1 MTRVAIL
8 GGGPAGLAAAEAAL
22 AAGAEVTL
30 LDEGARPGGQ
40 FWRHRP
46 GLTDPRMQHG
56 TRRFDELL
64 DALGGAEVHAGAAVW
79 SVELR
84 EPDGADAAGGGSSRS
99 DEAAGPIVLRAAVG
113 PADGVG
119 RRAVVVE
126 ADALVIATG
135 AHDLALP
142 VPGWTLPGV
151 TTAGA
156 AQALAKRDGVS
167 VGRRTLVA
175 GAGPFLLPVAQSL
188 ALVGSTVVGVHEASC
203 VGALARGWL
212 PKPWQLLGKSGE
224 LAGYAGAL
232 ARHRIPYR
240 VGSGVVRVL
249 GDGRV
254 EGAVVARLDDDWRP
268 VPGTERVVECDA
280 VALGHGFT
288 PRLEAALMLGC
299 EVVGDRRGRFVL
311 VDDAQ
316 RTTQPRVFAAGEVT
330 GIGGADAALAE
341 GAIAGFRA
349 AGLAQEDPRL
359 HGALAV
365 RDRMRRFARR
375 LETAHGIHPGWTAW
389 LEDDTIICR
398 CEAVAKRAIVERAE
412 VPLRAMR
419 LATRA
424 GLGPC
429 QARTCGRAVEAI
441 VAEARGA
448 TASGPTAPEPLEGAS
463 PQRAAGSASAVTIA
477 GPSAGASSGFDRR
490 PLLAPVRL
498 GEVGGSD
505 RPGGGEN

>member
-8 GGGPAGLAAAEAAL
+8 GAGPAGLAAAEAAL
-22 AAGAEVTL
+22 AAGARVTV

-56 TRRFDELL
+56 TRRFEQLQA
-64 DALGGAEVHAGAAVW
+64 ALAGAEVHSGAAVW

-84 EPDGADAAGGGSSRS
+84 EPGEAGAAV
-99 DEAAGPIVLRAAVG
+99 VLRAAVG
-113 PADGVG
+113 PVDGAG
-119 RRAVVVE
+119 RDAVVVE

-142 VPGWTLPGV
+142 IPGWTLPGV

-188 ALVGSTVVGVHEASC
+188 ALVGSEVVGIHEASRI
-203 VGALARGWL
+203 GALASGWL
-212 PKPWQLLGKSGE
+212 PKPWQLIGKSGE
-224 LAGYAGAL
+224 LAEYAGAL
-232 ARHRIPYR
+232 VRHRIPYR
-240 VGSGVVRVL
+240 IGSGVVRVL
-249 GDGRV
+249 GDERV
-254 EGAVVARLDDDWRP
+254 EGAVVAQLDADWRP
-268 VPGTERVVECDA
+268 LPGTERIIECDA

-288 PRLEAALMLGC
+288 PRLEAAIMLGC
-299 EVVGDRRGRFVL
+299 EVAGDRRGRFVV

-316 RTTQPRVFAAGEVT
+316 RTSQPQVFAAGEVT

-341 GAIAGFRA
+341 GAIAGSRA
-349 AGLAQEDPRL
+349 AGLAQDDPRL
-359 HGALAV
+359 RDALRV
-365 RDRMRRFARR
+365 RDRMRRFAQR
-375 LETAHGIHPGWTAW
+375 LETAHGIRRGWTAW
-389 LEDDTIICR
+389 LDDDTIICR

-441 VAEARGA
+441 VAETRMTVAGGGA
-448 TASGPTAPEPLEGAS
+448 TGEAADGA
-463 PQRAAGSASAVTIA
+463 
-477 GPSAGASSGFDRR
+477 SAGAEGDGATGFDRR

-498 GEVGGSD
+498 GELGGSD
-505 RPGGGEN
+505 RPPREEN

>member
-1 MTRVAIL
+1 MTRVAVL
-8 GGGPAGLAAAEAAL
+8 GAGPAGLAAAEAAL
-22 AAGAEVTL
+22 AAGAQVTV

-56 TRRFDELL
+56 VRRFEQLQS
-64 DALGGAEVHAGAAVW
+64 ALAGAVVHSGAAVW

-84 EPDGADAAGGGSSRS
+84 EPGERGGAV
-99 DEAAGPIVLRAAVG
+99 VLRAAVG
-113 PADGVG
+113 PADGA
-119 RRAVVVE
+119 RREAVVVE

-142 VPGWTLPGV
+142 IPGWTLPGV

-188 ALVGSTVVGVHEASC
+188 ALVGSTVVGVHEASRI
-203 VGALARGWL
+203 GALAGGWL
-212 PKPWQLLGKSGE
+212 PKPWQLLGKSAE
-224 LAGYAGAL
+224 LAQYAGAL

-240 VGSGVVRVL
+240 IGSGVVRVL
-249 GDGRV
+249 GDERV
-254 EGAVVARLDDDWRP
+254 EGAVVAQLDADWRP
-268 VPGTERVVECDA
+268 RPGTERVIECDA

-288 PRLEAALMLGC
+288 PRLEAAVMLGC
-299 EVVGDRRGRFVL
+299 EVTGDRRGRFVV
-311 VDDAQ
+311 VDDGQ

-341 GAIAGFRA
+341 GAIAGYRA
-349 AGLAQEDPRL
+349 AGLAQDDERL
-359 HGALAV
+359 HAALRV

-375 LETAHGIHPGWTAW
+375 LETAHGIRPGWTAW
-389 LEDDTIICR
+389 LDDDTIICR

-441 VAEARGA
+441 VAEARVSA
-448 TASGPTAPEPLEGAS
+448 TGVT
-463 PQRAAGSASAVTIA
+463 AAGQAVDGSDSAAP
-477 GPSAGASSGFDRR
+477 GGGDLGFERR

-498 GEVGGSD
+498 GELGGAD
-505 RPGGGEN
+505 RPTCGEN